1 MASSGVGVTASIY
14 VESSHLGF
22 IGGATEPKLHRRP
35 SHRRP
40 RPPLECVPQDAVWQ
54 HGYANE
60 QCVTFAGSGGPYQSE
75 ASSWGTT
82 SSASGVPLI
91 LTATS
96 DLKIAVELSNTS
108 SVSESTK
115 RLCSI
120 AHAAHE
126 PSTTFGVSVLFAGVS
141 GRHVVVGVRHS
152 MPASA
157 GNQDPVHRHRDHEG
171 NHQRRDQ

>member
-1 MASSGVGVTASIY
+1 MRTNSASHSGIPHEQHKIATLALTSRRFGWLSY
-14 VESSHLGF
+14 QRSGPPNRCGD
-22 IGGATEPKLHRRP
+22 GGA
-35 SHRRP
+35 S
-40 RPPLECVPQDAVWQ
+40 
-54 HGYANE
+54 
-60 QCVTFAGSGGPYQSE
+60 AGSGGPYQSE

-152 MPASA
+152 MPATA
-157 GNQDPVHRHRDHEG
+157 GNQDPVHRHR
-171 NHQRRDQ
+171 